1 MIIGSVGPSAFPE
14 VEMALQ
20 AKSANAASSF
30 ENALAAASK
39 DLPSKQGNSENEAV
53 ELKKACVQFEAY
65 FFQMMLKEMRKTS
78 LGSGSP
84 AKGREES
91 IFTEML
97 DDERSKAV
105 AVNGSFGLAEMM
117 FKQMQRQGFSG

>member
-1 MIIGSVGPSAFPE
+1 
-14 VEMALQ
+14 MALQ
-20 AKSANAASSF
+20 AKSAGASSSF
-30 ENALAAASK
+30 EKSLVAASEE
-39 DLPSKQGNSENEAV
+39 LSSKQGDSEDEAV

-78 LGSGSP
+78 LNSESP
-84 AKGREES
+84 AKGREET

-97 DDERSKAV
+97 DDERSKTV
-105 AVNGSFGLAEMM
+105 ADNGSFGLAEMM